1 MITLY
6 GNPIPKKNSQSIYFN
21 SASGKPFISQSAR
34 YQDYETDCLWQ
45 LSAFRKAQVPPAPLN
60 VQCIYYRADHRR
72 VDLVNLLEATDDI
85 LVRAGVIADDNY
97 TVIAGHDGSRVYFDR
112 ERPRVEITITHLNQ

>member
-1 MITLY
+1 MIILY
-6 GNPIPKKNSQSIYFN
+6 GNPIPKKNSQNIYFN
-21 SASGKPFISQSAR
+21 GTTGKPFITQSTR
-34 YQDYETDCLWQ
+34 YRQYEADCLWQ
-45 LSAFRKAQVPPAPLN
+45 LSTHRAAIPPAPLN
-60 VQCIYYRADHRR
+60 VQCVYYRSDRRR

-85 LVRAGVIADDNY
+85 LVRSGLITDDNY